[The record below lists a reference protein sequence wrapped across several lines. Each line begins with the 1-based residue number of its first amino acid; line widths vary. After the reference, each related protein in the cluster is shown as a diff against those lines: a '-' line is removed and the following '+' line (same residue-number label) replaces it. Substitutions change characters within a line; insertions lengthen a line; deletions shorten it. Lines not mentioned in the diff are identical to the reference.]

1 MSTPSTSSNSNS
13 KTVDY
18 LKVDPPLIV
27 ECRKP
32 RMEQK
37 WAVVSFASPEDR
49 IKQRFMYEASRFLY
63 HDVNKQIMDIASH
76 IAKLINTEFNN
87 KMEKKIASYKSSA
100 DKSYKAAADILEHVR
115 KEDKLDEDDM
125 VNKVL
130 RQYRLDPKELNDR
143 FDTYKV
149 TNEKE
154 LESSFTKEVTEQTS
168 VRGLKIRGVFEE
180 LEDARARAKDAQI
193 NLEPA
198 FHSFAVP
205 VGYWC
210 PWDPNADAV
219 QDQEYMLPGLNDLV
233 GGYNRNM
240 QQRNE
245 FFEKDKQRQVDA
257 AGRGK
262 EENIRAQLK
271 QRLTE
276 KADQRLSQE
285 VRAARGLPTK
295 GKKKKAQTDDADEDI
310 DDIVRELDTKPTKVG
325 KKTPEQKLKDKEKK
339 LKRKEKKKAGTDSVK
354 TTDLTLSSDVETKS
368 MTFEMTK

>member
-1 MSTPSTSSNSNS
+1 MSTSS

-63 HDVNKQIMDIASH
+63 HDVNKQIMDIANH
-76 IAKLINTEFNN
+76 ITKMINTEFNN

-100 DKSYKAAADILEHVR
+100 DKNYKAAADILVHVR

-130 RQYRLDPKELNDR
+130 RQYRLDPKELSDR

-180 LEDARARAKDAQI
+180 LEDARARAKDAQQ

-198 FHSFAVP
+198 FNSFAVP

-295 GKKKKAQTDDADEDI
+295 VGKKKKTTTGEVDE
-310 DDIVRELDTKPTKVG
+310 DDIVRELDSQTST
-325 KKTPEQKLKDKEKK
+325 EAKLKRKEKK
-339 LKRKEKKKAGTDSVK
+339 LKRKENKKAEKKALTQTADM
-354 TTDLTLSSDVETKS
+354 TLSSDVETKS
-368 MTFEMTK
+368 MIFEVAK